1 MTPAIRRLLVP
12 IDFSAGSDRASE
24 YAAVLATAL
33 GASIHLLHVIEE
45 SFATHEVWECDAFD
59 VSARRERAVRESEA
73 RLAAIAAGFASTGAT
88 VTIEVRC
95 GRAAR
100 EILAVAERRGTD
112 LVVMGTHGLYR
123 TDAPALRECG
133 RARRPQSRL
142 PGSRR
147 LRVGRQ
153 LHPGNHRPD
162 VRARGLSAQPHS
174 L

>member
-12 IDFSAGSDRASE
+12 IDFSAGSDRASQ

-73 RLAAIAAGFASTGAT
+73 RLAAIAAGFASTRAT

-112 LVVMGTHGLYR
+112 LVVMGTHGRTGLMHLLY
-123 TDAPALRECG
+123 
-133 RARRPQSRL
+133 
-142 PGSRR
+142 GS
-147 LRVGRQ
+147 VAE
-153 LHPGNHRPD
+153 HV
-162 VRARGLSAQPHS
+162 VRKAGCPVLAVCESGTSHIPETNGLMSAHAV
-174 L
+174 